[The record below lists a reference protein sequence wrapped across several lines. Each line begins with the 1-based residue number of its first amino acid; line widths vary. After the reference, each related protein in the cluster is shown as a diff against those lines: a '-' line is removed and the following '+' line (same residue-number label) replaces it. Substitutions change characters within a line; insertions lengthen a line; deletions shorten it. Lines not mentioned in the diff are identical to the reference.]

1 MLCVITIQDKNEQT
15 YFVSYIQQNHQ
26 NQREEKPESRRIIFK
41 IIFYTVNN
49 SNFYFNYLKSRCL
62 VQDGNLANFL
72 LKRNSFLAGWG
83 RE

>member
-1 MLCVITIQDKNEQT
+1 MLCVIPIQDKKEQT
-15 YFVSYIQQNHQ
+15 YFVSYIQQNQQ

-49 SNFYFNYLKSRCL
+49 SRFYFNYLKSRCL
-62 VQDGNLANFL
+62 VQDGHLANFL